1 MDVVGENTWQ
11 VGFLPS
17 LNSDTQE
24 KLLSLAEVLHFKQDD
39 MIFRQNDPA
48 LHLYIVKSGI
58 VGIESFF
65 PSRGFHQM
73 VTLGPGELFSWS
85 ALVEP
90 RHETATARAVE
101 DMEVFAFSAGKISD
115 QCLED
120 PVFGYEIYKALA
132 GVISSRLKATR
143 REFQGLRASA

>member
-24 KLLSLAEVLHFKQDD
+24 KLLSLAEILCFKQDEVL
-39 MIFRQNDPA
+39 FRQNDPA
-48 LHLYIVKSGI
+48 LYLYIVKSGI
-58 VGIESFF
+58 VGIETFL

-73 VTLGPGELFSWS
+73 VSLGPGELFGWS

-101 DMEVFAFSAGKISD
+101 DMEVFAFSAGKMSD
-115 QCLED
+115 QCLQD
-120 PVFGYEIYKALA
+120 PAFGYEIYKALA
-132 GVISSRLKATR
+132 TVISSRLKATR
-143 REFQGLRASA
+143 REIQGLRATA